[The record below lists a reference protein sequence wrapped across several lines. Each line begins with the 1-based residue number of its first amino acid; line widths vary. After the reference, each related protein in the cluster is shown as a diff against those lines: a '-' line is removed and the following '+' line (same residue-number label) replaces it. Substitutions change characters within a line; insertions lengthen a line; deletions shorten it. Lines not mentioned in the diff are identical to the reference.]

1 MYVEEILETIS
12 TFKVGRVKKGQNDL
26 NGSKNSMLQSSK
38 TSISAHR
45 EVSVHIVIPRATA
58 KKII

>member
-1 MYVEEILETIS
+1 
-12 TFKVGRVKKGQNDL
+12 
-26 NGSKNSMLQSSK
+26 MLQSSRVLVP
-38 TSISAHR
+38 AHG